1 MTGNTTPARN
11 LLIGTTVAILVVGI
25 LAVGTA
31 SSFYSMRETASDTT
45 YLKNH
50 LFRVLVGLVIGV
62 FLSFRSGAF
71 FQRIAAPV
79 YILSLLAIVA
89 TLVLKET
96 QYAPRINGSVR
107 WLDLGIRILP
117 SDFMRFGFV
126 LVSALLISK
135 RNADIRKF
143 TGVLTIASLALIP
156 GMLTMLQPDLSGTAF
171 TVFVMLA
178 VLFVAGA
185 KFSHLAILIA
195 ALFLVG
201 TVAVIARDDYQ
212 LNRIK
217 ASFQTDSLEQDD
229 NYQTLQARIAL
240 GSGGFYGRGLGQSR
254 QKRGFLPEAYTDFI
268 LAVIGEES
276 GFLGTTVVMLL
287 FLTLF
292 GSALWISK
300 AASSTFGAVAGGG
313 VTAILITG
321 VMIHTM
327 VNSGVIPVT
336 GMPLPLVSWG
346 GTSMM
351 VSLISIGTVLGIS
364 RRSAA

>member
-1 MTGNTTPARN
+1 
-11 LLIGTTVAILVVGI
+11 
-25 LAVGTA
+25 
-31 SSFYSMRETASDTT
+31 
-45 YLKNH
+45 
-50 LFRVLVGLVIGV
+50 
-62 FLSFRSGAF
+62 
-71 FQRIAAPV
+71 
-79 YILSLLAIVA
+79 
-89 TLVLKET
+89 
-96 QYAPRINGSVR
+96 VR